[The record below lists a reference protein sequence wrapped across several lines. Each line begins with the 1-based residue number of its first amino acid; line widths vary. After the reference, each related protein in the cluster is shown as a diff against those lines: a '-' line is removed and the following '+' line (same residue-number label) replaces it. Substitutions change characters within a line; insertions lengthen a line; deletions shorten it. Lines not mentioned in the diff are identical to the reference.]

1 MHPFQNRSIMDYDFG
16 IVQGKGDYGTKSA
29 AALKEDVG
37 KNTARKAGT
46 KMQNRHGAF
55 HYLSNDC
62 TGYPKISACE
72 GAQDIFKGFG
82 PKKERKEDTL

>member
-1 MHPFQNRSIMDYDFG
+1 
-16 IVQGKGDYGTKSA
+16 
-29 AALKEDVG
+29 
-37 KNTARKAGT
+37 
-46 KMQNRHGAF
+46 MQNRHGAF